1 MSVNLF
7 QENAQFPRSS
17 EFGGWVGLGWLIY
30 SNMVMTD
37 GYCMYRM
44 KMSDNT
50 GSYESQLLNAP
61 DCAAFMMKSFT
72 VPSSSL
78 AKASV

>member
-1 MSVNLF
+1 M
-7 QENAQFPRSS
+7 
-17 EFGGWVGLGWLIY
+17 VGLIY

-50 GSYESQLLNAP
+50 GSYESQLLKAP